1 MILKEFQSLNKGLG
15 QFQITIDKTVWEKLL
30 AEALQQIVK
39 QVKVAGFRQGHA
51 PLNIA
56 QKQINPQQQ
65 IRTASRMAVPK
76 AYDYLKQQTTKLQP
90 YSQLNPKIIEAT
102 FTNCLIGF
110 IFELPMKAAI
120 KTYEGFNIEYKE
132 PHVTTKDVTAELKL
146 LQKQFALTEEVKTA
160 MLEDLVTINYTGY
173 VNGKAFLGGSAE
185 NYQLELG
192 SHRFIDNFEEQLVGA
207 TPQSKKE
214 VIVTFPA
221 DYAKPNLRNKQVQF
235 KVEILKIER
244 RILPA
249 VDLELVKDV
258 NIAEIKTVAALKKH
272 IKTELGK
279 KQKIENDKDFFEK
292 LGKKVAA
299 DSQLV
304 FPNQILKR
312 RMEELKKEFETKI
325 LESRN
330 LKLADFYQIS
340 GMNER
345 EIEDNLYS
353 DAYEDL
359 CLITLKN
366 AVLKAKNITASETE
380 ITDRYENVAKLTKI
394 TVKEL
399 KTKWTNPVQMENIII
414 NEKVS
419 ALLIQLN
426 KATKIKK

>member
-15 QFQITIDKTVWEKLL
+15 QFQITIDKTGWEKLL
-30 AEALQQIVK
+30 TEALQQMIK

-56 QKQINPQQQ
+56 QQQIDPQQQ
-65 IRTASRMAVPK
+65 IRTASRMAVSK
-76 AYDYLKQQTTKLQP
+76 AYDYLRQQTTKLRP

-110 IFELPMKAAI
+110 IFELPMKADI
-120 KTYEGFNIEYKE
+120 KSYEGFNIEYKE
-132 PHVTTKDVTAELKL
+132 PHVTAKDVTAELKL

-173 VNGKAFLGGSAE
+173 VNGKSFLGGSAQ

-192 SHRFIDNFEEQLVGA
+192 SHRFIDNFEEQLVGV

-221 DYAKPNLRNKQVQF
+221 DYAKPNLRNKEVRF
-235 KVEILKIER
+235 EVEVLKIER

-258 NIAEIKTVAALKKH
+258 NIAEIKTVSALKKH

-279 KQKIENDKDFFEK
+279 KQKTEHDKEFFEK

-359 CLITLKN
+359 CLIMLKN
-366 AVLKAKNITASETE
+366 TVIKAQNITASETE
-380 ITDRYENVAKLTKI
+380 ITARYESVAKLTKI
-394 TVKEL
+394 TVAEL
-399 KTKWTNPVQMENIII
+399 KTK
-414 NEKVS
+414 
-419 ALLIQLN
+419 
-426 KATKIKK
+426 

>member
-399 KTKWTNPVQMENIII
+399 KTK
-414 NEKVS
+414 
-419 ALLIQLN
+419 
-426 KATKIKK
+426 